1 MWNGDSFV
9 LEVNFVSVK
18 YVHNYNL
25 HPANKN
31 ETLLTN
37 PKTVKA
43 TSEMQNSIRN
53 IRHLSTLDRKQFN
66 TMKLWK
72 RF

>member
-9 LEVNFVSVK
+9 SEVNFVSVK

-25 HPANKN
+25 HPANRN

-43 TSEMQNSIRN
+43 TSEM
-53 IRHLSTLDRKQFN
+53 
-66 TMKLWK
+66 
-72 RF
+72 